1 MRCLDWHS
9 KVKRS
14 CAYIDELAIGSHAR
28 LSHLNFSA
36 FSWQEN
42 NSSIATV
49 VQLYCLG
56 GHMKTVEWEIEGLA
70 EERKRREAKK
80 KNDAFRQR
88 LKERKEARYQRIRM
102 RLMLAIMAAILA
114 WTIAAIRYFG

>member
-1 MRCLDWHS
+1 
-9 KVKRS
+9 
-14 CAYIDELAIGSHAR
+14 
-28 LSHLNFSA
+28 
-36 FSWQEN
+36 
-42 NSSIATV
+42 
-49 VQLYCLG
+49 
-56 GHMKTVEWEIEGLA
+56 MKTVEWEIEGLA
-70 EERKRREAKK
+70 EERKRREAQK